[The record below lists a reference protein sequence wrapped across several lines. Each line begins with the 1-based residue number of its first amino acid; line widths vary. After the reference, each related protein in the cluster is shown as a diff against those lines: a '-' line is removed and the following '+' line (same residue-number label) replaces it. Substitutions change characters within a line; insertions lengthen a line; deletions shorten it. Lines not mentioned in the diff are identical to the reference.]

1 MNTPTY
7 LSERAAVLAP
17 VIAAFA
23 TGGAQAVI
31 SGIRGGTRDG
41 YVSRAWCLAM
51 TAVHGPTGTHPEQ
64 TQHPEV
70 LRVKALALADLQRFL
85 GVRPRPAP

>member
-1 MNTPTY
+1 MNTATATPT
-7 LSERAAVLAP
+7 RTATLAP
-17 VIAAFA
+17 LVADFA

-85 GVRPRPAP
+85 GV